1 MFISYILAI
10 VNRIGALDEIDLIKR
25 IVQRDEKALGKLYDR
40 YSKLLYGFILS
51 IVKKQEEAEDVLQ
64 ELFLQIWE
72 KSSSFD
78 VGRGNVYTWVVTLAR
93 NRAID
98 RIRSKQ
104 YRMQDQADP
113 DFGIDS
119 LSNPADPTPLD
130 AVMMR
135 ERTEFIRQALQTLPK
150 EQREAIE
157 IAYFGGRSQS
167 EIAAQLN
174 VPLGTVKTRMRQG
187 MKKLQTQLMEQTE

>member
-1 MFISYILAI
+1 
-10 VNRIGALDEIDLIKR
+10 
-25 IVQRDEKALGKLYDR
+25 
-40 YSKLLYGFILS
+40 
-51 IVKKQEEAEDVLQ
+51 
-64 ELFLQIWE
+64 
-72 KSSSFD
+72 
-78 VGRGNVYTWVVTLAR
+78 
-93 NRAID
+93 
-98 RIRSKQ
+98 
-104 YRMQDQADP
+104 
-113 DFGIDS
+113 
-119 LSNPADPTPLD
+119 
-130 AVMMR
+130 MMR